1 MKFHSPIVT
10 LWSKED
16 SPAFIQRTD
25 TVYAKVPHSALTERG
40 LTNRMFDS
48 LIAGLPDG
56 CVIAG
61 GFMTNLMLDEKNAKD
76 IDIFCTSEKAFINVC
91 NLISNPPEK
100 KEGEEDAIWAYRNY
114 TTALDFDAF
123 YKANKEHRFVKFT
136 SDKKELS
143 IQVMK
148 MYWYDSPEHVIDT
161 FDLTIAQVA
170 SDKEFIYMNPLTQLD
185 LAKKRLVLHRMQFP
199 ASTIRRIIKYASKG
213 FYACPG
219 SLVNISKAI
228 QAHTA
233 INDPDE
239 LQFVYL
245 D

>member
-1 MKFHSPIVT
+1 MKFHSPIIPY
-10 LWSKED
+10 WSEID
-16 SPAFIQRTD
+16 RPEFIARTE
-25 TVYAKVPHSALTERG
+25 TEYVRIPHSAITERG

-76 IDIFCTSEKAFINVC
+76 IDIFCLNEKAFMDVC
-91 NLISNPPEK
+91 NLISNPPAKSEN
-100 KEGEEDAIWAYRNY
+100 EDDKIWAYRNY
-114 TTALDFDAF
+114 TTALNFEAF

-136 SDKKELS
+136 SEKKELS

-148 MYWYDSPEHVIDT
+148 MYWYSCPQHVIDT

-170 SDKEFIYMNPLTQLD
+170 SDKEYIYMNPLTQLD